1 MAMAACGGAAPT
13 VSGQGFNTAYLC
25 QIHHFFVCCSM
36 EPRLRMEVIND
47 MGGLKEKFREA
58 F

>member
-1 MAMAACGGAAPT
+1 MAACGGAAPT